1 MPVNSKAIRKR
12 IKSVSSTRK
21 ITKTM
26 EMVAT
31 SKLKRAQDAVLS
43 STPYAKLLLSVMNE
57 VASRVPD
64 RSAFPL
70 LRTAAEPK
78 RTLILVMTANR
89 GLCGGLNS
97 NLIRKGRDTV
107 RAEEAAGRTPVVYM
121 AGKKGVAAFRFQEI
135 PVERKFTDLPD
146 RPGYEDAERLAAEL
160 TGPFLAGE
168 VDRVLVVFPDFR
180 SLASQP
186 PTVLQLCPVG
196 GDPGDAGGTTPETRD
211 ATGAGAGEDLLFLPS
226 PKAIL
231 ERLLPLYVRTTV
243 YRVLVSMVASEQIA
257 RRTAMKLASDNAG
270 EMVTNLT
277 RVYNKARQAQITQE
291 IAEIIGGAEALKK

>member
-1 MPVNSKAIRKR
+1 MPVNTKAIRKR
-12 IKSVSSTRK
+12 IKSVISTRK

-31 SKLKRAQDAVLS
+31 SKLKRAQDAVIS
-43 STPYAKLLLSVMNE
+43 STPYAKLLLSMMGE

-70 LRTAAEPK
+70 LRTVEKPQ
-78 RTLILVMTANR
+78 RTLVFVVTANR
-89 GLCGGLNS
+89 GLCGGFNT
-97 NLIRKGRDTV
+97 NLIRKGRDAI
-107 RAEEAAGRTPVVYM
+107 RAEEKAGRTPVVYV

-146 RPGYEDAERLAAEL
+146 RPTYEHAERLAEAL

-168 VDRVLVVFPDFR
+168 VDRVLVVFPEFR
-180 SLASQP
+180 TLASQP

-196 GDPGDAGGTTPETRD
+196 GEPAAAGK
-211 ATGAGAGEDLLFLPS
+211 AGPAQEFLFEPS
-226 PKAIL
+226 PRVIL
-231 ERLLPLYVRTTV
+231 ERLLPLYVRTMV
-243 YRVLVSMVASEQIA
+243 YRVLVSAVASEQIA
-257 RRTAMKLASDNAG
+257 RRAAMKLATDNAG
-270 EMVTNLT
+270 EMVTSLT
-277 RVYNKARQAQITQE
+277 RTYNKARQAQITQE

>member
-1 MPVNSKAIRKR
+1 VPANVKAIRKR
-12 IKSVSSTRK
+12 IKSVTSTRK

-43 STPYAKLLLSVMNE
+43 SGPYASLLLTVMDE
-57 VASRVPD
+57 VASRVQD

-70 LRTAAEPK
+70 LRTTDEPK
-78 RTLILVMTANR
+78 RTLVFVVTANR
-89 GLCGGLNS
+89 GLCGGFNS
-97 NLIRKGRDTV
+97 NLIRKGRDAI
-107 RAEEAAGRTPVVYM
+107 RAEEAAGRTAVVYA
-121 AGKKGVAAFRFQEI
+121 AGKKGIAAFRFQEI
-135 PVERKFTDLPD
+135 PVERKFTDLAD
-146 RPGYEDAERLAAEL
+146 RPTYEDAERLAGAL

-196 GDPGDAGGTTPETRD
+196 ERKAESGTAAAAP
-211 ATGAGAGEDLLFLPS
+211 AGAEFLFAPS
-226 PKAIL
+226 PAAIL
-231 ERLLPLYVRTTV
+231 DRLLPLYVRTTV
-243 YRVLVSMVASEQIA
+243 YRVLVSAVASEQIA
-257 RRTAMKLASDNAG
+257 RRTAMKLATDNAG
-270 EMVTNLT
+270 EMVTSLT
-277 RVYNKARQAQITQE
+277 RSYNKARQAQITQE

>member
-1 MPVNSKAIRKR
+1 MPANTKAIRKR

-43 STPYAKLLLSVMNE
+43 STPYANLLLSVMGE

-70 LRTAAEPK
+70 LRSAAEPK
-78 RTLILVMTANR
+78 RTLVFVVTANR
-89 GLCGGLNS
+89 GLCGGFNA
-97 NLIRKGRDTV
+97 NLIRKGRDAI

-121 AGKKGVAAFRFQEI
+121 AGKKGIAAFRFQEI

-146 RPGYEDAERLAAEL
+146 RPTYEHAERLAEAL

-168 VDRVLVVFPDFR
+168 VDRVLVVYPEFR

-186 PTVLQLCPVG
+186 PAVLTLCPVG
-196 GDPGDAGGTTPETRD
+196 GGGAAAGKGG
-211 ATGAGAGEDLLFLPS
+211 ATEFLFEPS
-226 PKAIL
+226 PRAIL
-231 ERLLPLYVRTTV
+231 ERLLPLYVRTMV
-243 YRVLVSMVASEQIA
+243 YRVLVSAVASEQIA
-257 RRTAMKLASDNAG
+257 RRTAMKLATDNAG
-270 EMVTNLT
+270 EMVTSLT
-277 RVYNKARQAQITQE
+277 RSYNKARQAQITQE
-291 IAEIIGGAEALKK
+291 IAEIIGGSEALKK

>member
-1 MPVNSKAIRKR
+1 MPVNTKAIRKR

-43 STPYAKLLLSVMNE
+43 SAPYANLLLQVMGE

-64 RSAFPL
+64 RAAFPL
-70 LRTAAEPK
+70 LRAAAEPK
-78 RTLILVMTANR
+78 RTLVFVVTANR
-89 GLCGGLNS
+89 GLCGGFNS
-97 NLIRKGRDTV
+97 NLIRKGRDAI
-107 RAEEAAGRTPVVYM
+107 RAEEAAGRTPVVYV
-121 AGKKGVAAFRFQEI
+121 AGKKGIAAFRFQEI

-146 RPGYEDAERLAAEL
+146 RPTYEHAERLAEAL

-168 VDRVLVVFPDFR
+168 VDAVKVVFPDFR

-186 PTVLQLCPVG
+186 PTVLTLCPVG
-196 GDPGDAGGTTPETRD
+196 SAEAAGGKGGAAAP
-211 ATGAGAGEDLLFLPS
+211 ATDLLFEPS
-226 PKAIL
+226 PRAIL
-231 ERLLPLYVRTTV
+231 ERLLPLYVRTMV
-243 YRVLVSMVASEQIA
+243 YRVLVAAVASEQIA
-257 RRTAMKLASDNAG
+257 RRSAMKLATDNAG
-270 EMVTNLT
+270 EMVTALT
-277 RVYNKARQAQITQE
+277 RSYNKARQAQITQE

>member
-1 MPVNSKAIRKR
+1 MPVNVKAIRKR

-31 SKLKRAQDAVLS
+31 SKLKRAQDAVVS
-43 STPYAKLLLSVMNE
+43 STPYSNLLLSMMRD
-57 VASRVPD
+57 VASRVRD
-64 RSAFPL
+64 RSRFPL
-70 LRTAAEPK
+70 LRTVAEPK
-78 RTLILVMTANR
+78 RTLVFIVTSNR
-89 GLCGGLNS
+89 GLCGGFNS
-97 NLIRKGRDTV
+97 NLIRKGRDAV
-107 RAEEAAGRTPVVYM
+107 REEEAAGRTPVVYM
-121 AGKKGVAAFRFQEI
+121 AGKKGVGAFRFQEI
-135 PVERKFTDLPD
+135 PVERKFTDLGD

-196 GDPGDAGGTTPETRD
+196 DDGGAARRPATADEEFLYSPAPET
-211 ATGAGAGEDLLFLPS
+211 
-226 PKAIL
+226 IL

-243 YRVLVSMVASEQIA
+243 YRVLVSAVASEQIA
-257 RRTAMKLASDNAG
+257 RRTAMKLATDNAG
-270 EMVTNLT
+270 EMVTTLT
-277 RVYNKARQAQITQE
+277 RAYNKARQAQITQE

>member
-1 MPVNSKAIRKR
+1 MPVNTKAIRKR

-43 STPYAKLLLSVMNE
+43 SGPYADLLLSVMSE
-57 VASRVPD
+57 VAARVPD

-70 LRTAAEPK
+70 LREAPEPK
-78 RTLILVMTANR
+78 RTLVFVVTANR
-89 GLCGGLNS
+89 GLCGGFNS
-97 NLIRKGRDTV
+97 NLIRRGRDAV

-121 AGKKGVAAFRFQEI
+121 AGKKGVAAFRFQGI
-135 PVERKFTDLPD
+135 PIERKFTDLPD
-146 RPGYEDAERLAAEL
+146 RPGYEDAERLAEAL

-168 VDRVLVVFPDFR
+168 VDRVLVVYPEFR

-186 PTVLQLCPVG
+186 PTVLTLCPVG
-196 GDPGDAGGTTPETRD
+196 GKAAPAGGKAEAR
-211 ATGAGAGEDLLFLPS
+211 TGQEFLFEPS
-226 PKAIL
+226 PAAIL
-231 ERLLPLYVRTTV
+231 GSLLPLCVRTAV
-243 YRVLVSMVASEQIA
+243 YRVLVSAVASEQIA

-277 RVYNKARQAQITQE
+277 RAYNKARQAQITQE

>member
-1 MPVNSKAIRKR
+1 VPANVKVIRKR
-12 IKSVSSTRK
+12 IKSVTSTRK

-43 STPYAKLLLSVMNE
+43 SGPYANLLLSVMNE
-57 VASRVPD
+57 VASRVED

-70 LRTAAEPK
+70 LRTSAAPK
-78 RTLILVMTANR
+78 RTLVLVVTANR
-89 GLCGGLNS
+89 GLCGGFNS
-97 NLIRKGRDTV
+97 NLIRKGRDAV
-107 RAEEAAGRTPVVYM
+107 RAEEAAGRTAVVYA
-121 AGKKGVAAFRFQEI
+121 AGKKGIAAFRFQEI
-135 PVERKFTDLPD
+135 PVERKFTDFPD
-146 RPGYEDAERLAAEL
+146 RPTYEDAERLAEAL

-168 VDRVLVVFPDFR
+168 VDRVLVVYPDFR

-196 GDPGDAGGTTPETRD
+196 EGGSAEGKGKGKGK
-211 ATGAGAGEDLLFLPS
+211 AAEFLFEPS
-226 PKAIL
+226 PAAIL
-231 ERLLPLYVRTTV
+231 ERLLPLYVRTMV
-243 YRVLVSMVASEQIA
+243 YRVLVSAVASEQIA
-257 RRTAMKLASDNAG
+257 RRTAMKLATDNAG

-277 RVYNKARQAQITQE
+277 RSYNKARQAQITQE